1 VVPLKASKDL
11 KETVLNLFH
20 SDQSRCTFFRGGE
33 LDREKGVEVKR
44 KGRKREWKEK
54 RKNIFRSRENTG
66 KRMSGEYK
74 YVYRGNENIVLRG
87 RGG

>member
-1 VVPLKASKDL
+1 MQLFFFWGGRV
-11 KETVLNLFH
+11 NLI
-20 SDQSRCTFFRGGE
+20 QRKGGGGE
-33 LDREKGVEVKR
+33 KKGTKEGMER
-44 KGRKREWKEK
+44 KKE
-54 RKNIFRSRENTG
+54 NIFRSRENTG